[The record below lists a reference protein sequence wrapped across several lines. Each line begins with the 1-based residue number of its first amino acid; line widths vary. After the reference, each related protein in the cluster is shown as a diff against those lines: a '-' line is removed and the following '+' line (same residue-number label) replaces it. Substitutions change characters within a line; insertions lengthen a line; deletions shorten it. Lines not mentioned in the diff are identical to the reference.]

1 MEKLYLGDCLD
12 VLPTLPDNSVD
23 SIVTDPPYELGF
35 MGKSWDNSGIAYN
48 VDMWKECLRVLKPGG
63 HLLSFSG
70 TRTYHRMAVAIEDAG
85 FEIRDMI
92 EWIYGSGFPKSLN
105 IGKAVDKLQGNE
117 REVVGTKKGQGN
129 IPNDRGNWGL
139 KPNEDV
145 VVDKGNSPYE
155 GWGTALK
162 PSHEPVVFCSKPL
175 TPRLYFAILIGDI
188 SNNIIQLCQIS
199 NVKDAEKIFSG
210 IQAKLEKEGVLSV
223 ADNVRINAWESLE
236 NVKFAEKSFTSK
248 EQKSSDLTKTK
259 ENSAQLNAKQ
269 NGKKDNLQEI
279 KTLAGVEA
287 NIKALMDIII
297 FGTTEDTSQ
306 NIALLWNSISE
317 ELLNQANTLTISMAT
332 RLITDLKI
340 LKLSAT
346 QSILES
352 TGSLFKTPQNIP
364 PNHEPICMARKPL
377 SEKTVVENVLKWGT
391 GGINIDESRVES
403 SEIITTH
410 SNGKGNTGD
419 GGIYGHYETV
429 ETGNERTGR
438 FPANLIHDNSEEVR
452 ECFPETKSGGTNG
465 KKVGNKNCWL
475 GVDKEYDMNELAPNS
490 GNASRFFRAIPQVVD
505 YNDFSIYNRSILTNI
520 KQLCGQH
527 LTKKKTGIMLDGVI
541 QEAERFIQDAELL
554 TSGNNTTIEK
564 SLTDIVSTTKT
575 LTQQMTEL
583 KTLNV
588 LPNWLITK
596 FTEESEKTIKS
607 LKELNT
613 ENVKSAKSIFL
624 LQTFISEV
632 LENIRAIAEI
642 VAEQDS
648 NNGEKV
654 SDSSRFFKSI
664 IYTAKASKS
673 ERNKG
678 CEGLYWLKDKQIDK
692 ELWEKLN
699 QENEVNKDNKEYKR
713 HSISKSNNH
722 ATVKNVSLMEYLI
735 KMVTPKGGIVLE
747 PFAGSGSTLVAA
759 KENGFGFIGIELT
772 EDYIPIIEART
783 GVKAEKIQPIEN
795 VIQKTQ
801 TEPTSVIKE
810 KPINT
815 QKPKN
820 DIDTCECGGRIVKTA
835 SGRCCEQCLADY

>member
-1 MEKLYLGDCLD
+1 MKTNICYQGDCLD

-92 EWIYGSGFPKSLN
+92 EWVYGQGFPKSLN
-105 IGKAVDKLQGNE
+105 IGKAVDKKPKADSVKDWKKWLDIQINNSGKSKQQINDECGFTATSYVKTDNKDYWSSNLPKNGKWRIMKKVIGIKTDEYDWVEQDNCGERGYVEPTGGLAGGSGNT
-117 REVVGTKKGQGN
+117 VGCFTGKQLSN
-129 IPNDRGNWGL
+129 NAIDDRAKQW
-139 KPNEDV
+139 
-145 VVDKGNSPYE
+145 E

-297 FGTTEDTSQ
+297 FGTTENTSQ

-377 SEKTVVENVLKWGT
+377 AEKTLAENVLKYGT
-391 GGINIDESRVES
+391 GGINIDESRVETEEQLGRQQYS
-403 SEIITTH
+403 KTSALKC
-410 SNGKGNTGD
+410 SNYEDKFFEGN
-419 GGIYGHYETV
+419 V
-429 ETGNERTGR
+429 NGR

-452 ECFPETKSGGTNG
+452 ECFPETKSSKGSFKAEDYEEHETSTNFTRG
-465 KKVGNKNCWL
+465 DFKGR
-475 GVDKEYDMNELAPNS
+475 GDS
-490 GNASRFFRAIPQVVD
+490 GNA
-505 YNDFSIYNRSILTNI
+505 
-520 KQLCGQH
+520 
-527 LTKKKTGIMLDGVI
+527 
-541 QEAERFIQDAELL
+541 
-554 TSGNNTTIEK
+554 
-564 SLTDIVSTTKT
+564 
-575 LTQQMTEL
+575 
-583 KTLNV
+583 
-588 LPNWLITK
+588 
-596 FTEESEKTIKS
+596 
-607 LKELNT
+607 
-613 ENVKSAKSIFL
+613 
-624 LQTFISEV
+624 
-632 LENIRAIAEI
+632 
-642 VAEQDS
+642 
-648 NNGEKV
+648 
-654 SDSSRFFKSI
+654 SRFFKSI

-678 CEGLYWLKDKQIDK
+678 MDSLEAKPMYKGDGSAQSLEIFGLTDGGK
-692 ELWEKLN
+692 EDRK
-699 QENEVNKDNKEYKR
+699 
-713 HSISKSNNH
+713 NNH
-722 ATVKNVSLMEYLI
+722 PTVKPVALMEYLI
-735 KMVTPKGGIVLE
+735 KMITPKGGIVLD

-759 KENGFGFIGIELT
+759 KQNGYQYIGIELT
-772 EDYIPIIEART
+772 EEYIPIINARL
-783 GVKAEKIQPIEN
+783 
-795 VIQKTQ
+795 TQ
-801 TEPTSVIKE
+801 DTNPKE
-810 KPINT
+810 
-815 QKPKN
+815 
-820 DIDTCECGGRIVKTA
+820 
-835 SGRCCEQCLADY
+835 